1 MALPEW
7 PPRLRDSL
15 TNLGMGELYSWWQ
28 LFRPYFMQRM
38 DTKGDLTFLTSGKGV
53 VLTNAAGTVVK
64 RVRLND
70 AGNGLIY
77 EDV

>member
-28 LFRPYFMQRM
+28 AFCAYFNQRL
-38 DTKGDLTFLTSGKGV
+38 DTNGDITFITAAKGI
-53 VLTNAAGTVVK
+53 VLKNASGTVTK
-64 RVRLND
+64 RIRLND
-70 AGNGLIY
+70 LGDGIII
-77 EDV
+77 EDI